1 MFGLGLFLS
10 SLYVLCICCEQTQ
23 AFHTL
28 YHTDEHVLLG
38 APTGSGKTQIS
49 ELSLLR
55 VFNAHPNRKVVY
67 IAPLKALVRY
77 APLFSLS
84 FVKEVW
90 FVLTKLLLLELISN
104 RERVEDWRHGICRKL
119 GKNLVELT
127 GDHTPDMRALLSADV
142 IVSTP
147 EKWDGISR
155 HWQTRAYVRKVAL
168 VIIDEIHLLGAERG
182 PILEVIVSRMQYI
195 ASKIN
200 RKIRIIGLSTA
211 LANAQDVG
219 DWLGVSKEGMFNFRP
234 SVRPVPLEVH
244 IQGFPGKHY
253 CPRML
258 SMNKP
263 TYAAIRTHSPDKP
276 TLVFVSSRYGIH
288 LGEHDLLQC
297 SKKDLSS
304 GSCIFCAIHIGD
316 RPGSQRWI

>member
-1 MFGLGLFLS
+1 
-10 SLYVLCICCEQTQ
+10 
-23 AFHTL
+23 
-28 YHTDEHVLLG
+28 
-38 APTGSGKTQIS
+38 
-49 ELSLLR
+49 
-55 VFNAHPNRKVVY
+55 
-67 IAPLKALVRY
+67 
-77 APLFSLS
+77 
-84 FVKEVW
+84 
-90 FVLTKLLLLELISN
+90 
-104 RERVEDWRHGICRKL
+104 
-119 GKNLVELT
+119 
-127 GDHTPDMRALLSADV
+127 MRALLTADV

-168 VIIDEIHLLGAERG
+168 VIIDEIHLLGAGRG
-182 PILEVIVSRMQYI
+182 PILEVIVSRMRYI
-195 ASKIN
+195 ASKID

-219 DWLGVSKEGMFNFRP
+219 DWLGILNEGMFNFRP

-276 TLVFVSSRYGIH
+276 VLVFVSSRRAPLTFLFNTNCIC
-288 LGEHDLLQC
+288 ERLLDATVQF
-297 SKKDLSS
+297 SAQASDTLNR
-304 GSCIFCAIHIGD
+304 A
-316 RPGSQRWI
+316 